1 VTVRIGV
8 ITFPGSLDDR
18 DAQRAVRIA
27 GAEPVALW
35 HGSHDLEGVD
45 ALVLPGGFS
54 YGDYLRAG
62 AIAALAPIMSE
73 VKDAAA
79 QGMPVLGICNGFQ
92 MLVEAHLLPGG
103 LIRNN
108 HQHFVRRDQRLT
120 VENSDTAWTNA
131 FRNGQEIVIPLKN
144 ADGGYIADEQT
155 LDRIEGEGLV
165 AFRYAG
171 VNPNGSLRDIAGLT
185 NEAGNVVGLMPHPEH
200 ATEAGFGP
208 DTSAAMRSGVDG
220 LDFFTSA
227 IAAVARVAA

>member
-1 VTVRIGV
+1 MT
-8 ITFPGSLDDR
+8 
-18 DAQRAVRIA
+18 
-27 GAEPVALW
+27 
-35 HGSHDLEGVD
+35 
-45 ALVLPGGFS
+45 
-54 YGDYLRAG
+54 
-62 AIAALAPIMSE
+62 
-73 VKDAAA
+73 K
-79 QGMPVLGICNGFQ
+79 
-92 MLVEAHLLPGG
+92 
-103 LIRNN
+103 
-108 HQHFVRRDQRLT
+108 LT

-131 FRNGQEIVIPLKN
+131 FRAGQEIVIPLKN